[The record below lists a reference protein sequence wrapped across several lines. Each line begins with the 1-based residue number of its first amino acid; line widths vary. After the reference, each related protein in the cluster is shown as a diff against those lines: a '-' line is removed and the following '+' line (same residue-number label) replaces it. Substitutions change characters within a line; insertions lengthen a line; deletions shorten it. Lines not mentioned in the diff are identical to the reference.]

1 MNLNAAQN
9 YLRAK
14 VLTATP
20 EQLQMMLFDG
30 AIRFGEQGRAALVNK
45 KFDESFEAINRFQKI
60 VLELRCTLRHEVYP
74 ELCERL
80 AAIYTYVYRKLVQ
93 ANVEHDLE
101 ALDEALRLMRYQRE
115 TWAMLL
121 EKLAREKAAK
131 AAAGLD
137 MPGPSERMEASLSVQ
152 G

>member
-1 MNLNAAQN
+1 MNPQAAQT

-30 AIRFGEQGRAALVNK
+30 ALRFGEQGRAALIAK
-45 KFDESFEAINRFQKI
+45 KYDESFEAINRFQKI
-60 VLELRCTLRHEVYP
+60 VMELRVTLKPDVFP
-74 ELCERL
+74 ELCEKL
-80 AAIYTYVYRKLVQ
+80 AAIYTYVYKRLIE
-93 ANVEHDLE
+93 ASVEHKLE
-101 ALDEALRLMRYQRE
+101 ALDEALRLMRFQRD

-121 EKLAREKAAK
+121 DKISKEKAAR
-131 AAAGLD
+131 AAASID
-137 MPGPSERMEASLSVQ
+137 IPEPSSRMEASLSVQ